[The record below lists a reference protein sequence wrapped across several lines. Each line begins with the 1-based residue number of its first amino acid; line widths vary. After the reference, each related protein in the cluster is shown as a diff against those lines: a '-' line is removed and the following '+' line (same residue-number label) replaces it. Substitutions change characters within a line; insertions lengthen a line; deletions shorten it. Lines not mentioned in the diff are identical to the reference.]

1 MHYLYYLQ
9 EPFRRIHRR
18 AIKHVRRFTTD
29 LDSQSMRN
37 EIGML
42 VDNMSDPAEKKVI
55 LCVAFSIL
63 VIKYI
68 AEASQKLNWEKVH
81 SLATNQI
88 YHYDQLPRSS
98 DEPQLFKKLAVLKV
112 NGGLG
117 TSMGRLSPIRAFI
130 NIQQLTSGLDGAKSA
145 LEVKNGFTF
154 LDFAIQQIACVNTNH
169 SVDIPLLLMTS
180 FNTHD
185 DTLRI
190 SQKYNSK
197 QVRIKLFMQSK
208 YPAVTKDSLLPCPKD
223 GQNDEVAWYPPGHGD
238 LYTALYRSGE
248 LNRLIKEG
256 KEYLFVS
263 NCDNLGAVSVRTSH
277 SAICSCLTISC
288 IQSVDSRILRH
299 AADTRADFIMELTD
313 RTNMDIEVQMRPM
326 TLIVP
331 YDRFVL
337 PDYDGTIRLL
347 EIGQVPSDNVKDFT
361 SGPPLSITKSQY
373 HLTRNIT
380 LKKIMDKGGM
390 DLEIIGN
397 PKVTDDGRSI
407 LQVWVYYLPAPYYLT
422 LILPQKLETAA
433 GAAIRY
439 FSNAHGIN
447 VPRSR
452 FTPVRSCADLL
463 LLKSDLF
470 ALEDGRPVLSKDRL
484 FNTIPVIKLG
494 NSFQKAGPYVML
506 GVAKRRPTSFR
517 YMISKLVLR
526 IFPL

>member
-42 VDNMSDPAEKKVI
+42 VDNMSDPAEKK
-55 LCVAFSIL
+55 AFIIEMQMFSKL
-63 VIKYI
+63 LNRYI

-117 TSMGRLSPIRAFI
+117 TSM
-130 NIQQLTSGLDGAKSA
+130 GLDGAKSA

-263 NCDNLGAVSVRTSH
+263 NCDNLGAV
-277 SAICSCLTISC
+277 
-288 IQSVDSRILRH
+288 VDSRILRH
-299 AADTRADFIMELTD
+299 AADTRADFIMEVTD
-313 RTNMDIEVQMRPM
+313 RTNMDIETG
-326 TLIVP
+326 TLI
-331 YDRFVL
+331 
-337 PDYDGTIRLL
+337 DYDGTIRLL

-361 SGPPLSITKSQY
+361 SVRQFKDFNTNNLWIN
-373 HLTRNIT
+373 LRA

-407 LQVWVYYLPAPYYLT
+407 LQ
-422 LILPQKLETAA
+422 LETAA

-494 NSFQKAGPYVML
+494 NSFQKIHDFQARFKNIPSLIDLDRLTVSGDVYFGRNISLRGIVTI
-506 GVAKRRPTSFR
+506 VADEGQRLEIPDGC
-517 YMISKLVLR
+517 ILENKLVFGNLNMT
-526 IFPL
+526 IV

>member
-42 VDNMSDPAEKKVI
+42 VNNMSDPAEKK
-55 LCVAFSIL
+55 AFIIEMQMFSKL
-63 VIKYI
+63 LNRYI

-117 TSMGRLSPIRAFI
+117 TSM
-130 NIQQLTSGLDGAKSA
+130 GLDGAKSA

-263 NCDNLGAVSVRTSH
+263 NCDNLGAV
-277 SAICSCLTISC
+277 
-288 IQSVDSRILRH
+288 VDSRILRH
-299 AADTRADFIMELTD
+299 AADTRADFIMEVTD
-313 RTNMDIEVQMRPM
+313 RTNMDIETG
-326 TLIVP
+326 TLI
-331 YDRFVL
+331 
-337 PDYDGTIRLL
+337 DYDGTIRLL

-361 SGPPLSITKSQY
+361 SVRQFKDFNTNNLWIN
-373 HLTRNIT
+373 LRA

-407 LQVWVYYLPAPYYLT
+407 LQ
-422 LILPQKLETAA
+422 LETAA

-494 NSFQKAGPYVML
+494 NSFQKAGP
-506 GVAKRRPTSFR
+506 
-517 YMISKLVLR
+517 
-526 IFPL
+526 